1 MTADIHTL
9 TGAYAVNA
17 LSDSEFVLFEQHL
30 ERCEACRQE
39 VRELRETTALL
50 AAGVAQAP
58 SAGLRTRVLDE
69 IATTR
74 QLPPNVPAP
83 FGTAPPSRSAWFPR
97 ALLGV
102 AAGLLALVV
111 ALGVVTVR
119 LQQSAD
125 ESRRTAEAVAE
136 VLAAPDAKQVVGAIG
151 TGTGRLVV
159 SRSEGKAVFVASG
172 VPAAGPRRDYQLW
185 VMSPGSARS
194 AGLLDRRPGGRTEPI
209 VVTLTPGAE
218 QIGLTKEP
226 AGGSPQPTTDPLMRL
241 ELPAA

>member
-17 LSDSEFVLFEQHL
+17 LSDSELVLFEQHL
-30 ERCEACRQE
+30 EKCDACRVE

-50 AAGVAQAP
+50 AAGVAQQP
-58 SAGLRTRVLDE
+58 SAGLRARVLDE

-74 QLPPNVPAP
+74 QVPPSVVTP
-83 FGTAPPSRSAWFPR
+83 FRTAPTARPAWFPR
-97 ALLGV
+97 ALIGV

-111 ALGVVTVR
+111 GLGVVTVR
-119 LQQSAD
+119 AQQSAE
-125 ESRRTAEAVAE
+125 ESRRTAEAMAE
-136 VLAAPDAKQVVGAIG
+136 ILAAPDAEQVAGAIG

-159 SRSEGKAVFVASG
+159 SRKEGKAVFVASG
-172 VPAAGPRRDYQLW
+172 VPAAGPRQDYQLW
-185 VMSPGSARS
+185 VMSPGSVRS
-194 AGLLDRRPGGRTEPI
+194 AGLLDRGPAGRTDPV

-226 AGGSPQPTTDPLMRL
+226 KGGSSQPTTDPLMRL
-241 ELPAA
+241 DLPAA